1 MGEYSA
7 GRCGWDD
14 RPPAGDGSDNI
25 PSFSGASDFP
35 GVSVTGGILL
45 PVLPSGLRLQML
57 GD

>member
-1 MGEYSA
+1 MGGYSV

-35 GVSVTGGILL
+35 GVGVTGGILS
-45 PVLPSGLRLQML
+45 PVLPSGLRLQMP
-57 GD
+57 GE